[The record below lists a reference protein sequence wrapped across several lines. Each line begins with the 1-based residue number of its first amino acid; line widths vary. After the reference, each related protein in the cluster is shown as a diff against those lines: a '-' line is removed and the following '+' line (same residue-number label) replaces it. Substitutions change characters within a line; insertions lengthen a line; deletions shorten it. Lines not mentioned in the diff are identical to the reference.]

1 MLMKLKQYSWIYNM
15 KFIKKI
21 IFLGCIFVFSSFN
34 LGCFTTSSLVNDL
47 GDSKK
52 IEAYK
57 LKPSDPLI
65 IRFHGIMEQSGLID
79 LIIDE
84 EGYIRLLHLD
94 PIYAI
99 NLTTTQLEKEIE
111 RCYIEGEIYKNVS
124 VNVLMTAKAYYLQ
137 GEVIQ
142 PGQFELFSG
151 TTLLQAIATAR
162 GYTPYAN
169 KKKVTVTRQGKVTE
183 YNMKEIENDPSK
195 DIIIEA
201 GDVIKVWTSWY

>member
-1 MLMKLKQYSWIYNM
+1 MKS
-15 KFIKKI
+15 FKKI
-21 IFLGCIFVFSSFN
+21 IFLTSLIALSLSN
-34 LGCFTTSSLVNDL
+34 IGCFTTSSLVNNS
-47 GDSKK
+47 GNSKK

-65 IRFHGIMEQSGLID
+65 IRFNGIKEQAGLID

-111 RCYIEGEIYKNVS
+111 RSYIEGEIYKNVS

-142 PGQFELFSG
+142 PGQFELISG

-162 GYTPYAN
+162 GYSPYAN
-169 KKKVTVTRQGKVTE
+169 KKKVTVTRQGQVTE

>member
-1 MLMKLKQYSWIYNM
+1 M

-21 IFLGCIFVFSSFN
+21 IFFTSFITISLSN
-34 LGCFTTSSLVNDL
+34 IGCFTASSLVNNP
-47 GDSKK
+47 GNSKK

-65 IRFHGIMEQSGLID
+65 IRFNGIKEQAGLID

-111 RCYIEGEIYKNVS
+111 RSYIEGEIYKNVS

-142 PGQFELFSG
+142 PGQFELISG

-162 GYTPYAN
+162 GYSPYAN
-169 KKKVTVTRQGKVTE
+169 KKKVTVTRQGQVTE